1 MKIKGYP
8 CDLCEGRDCLEE
20 NCPRWQ
26 DWFLNR
32 WEDIHAAAW
41 DLIDQGWRS
50 RGFTYEMPH
59 MRRCPC
65 ADCPCE
71 VWCHKPCTGKRIWDR
86 SAYAKR

>member
-41 DLIDQGWRS
+41 DMIDQGWRS
-50 RGFTYEMPH
+50 RGFTYEMRH

-65 ADCPCE
+65 ADSPCE
-71 VWCHKPCTGKRIWDR
+71 VWCHKPCTGKRI
-86 SAYAKR
+86 